1 MSNYVNYDESLQVI
15 VDSQPEVD
23 ARYKEIGEAATTN
36 CDINQV
42 VSNITNASVIRNHGG
57 SVIGYDYRYTHPSTP
72 DTSVINVDSN
82 TDSGSFGEASG
93 SGGATGGGGAGR
105 FRAGSYAGSVISDPD
120 NPYKLE
126 SPGFVSSI
134 ISPAWAVVS
143 TLSKFGKNVINEADT
158 FIKNTAE
165 SFIENF
171 TDFLTDTVDA
181 GVSGIRA
188 LFGVDSSTGETSMYL
203 DEDTIGALAIQV
215 RDDGFFNDGSKHID
229 TIPTST
235 DFSRLRLPINIID
248 KADTWTLGTTSRQ
261 VTGIKFGNSY
271 NNNEWYVEIPEGHQ
285 GLWRAACYQSNAN
298 TVIAVLSYRGNYSS
312 STCSGY
318 LKQPNGY
325 AAGVT
330 GAISPS
336 HYTYDGKSVSYVLQ
350 SIGSANTPCTVTV
363 GTTNSDNFASFVYN
377 KLAWILWYGDVI
389 TDSAIPG
396 ISEQTG
402 ATSMVDAIT
411 GADPHVVAQNLYS
424 QYPAIMGAPT
434 QIVVMDD
441 SCNESIVN
449 YYRIPISYSPTNLNI
464 SVPVTGATQ
473 TSPSFNPSVIIDPSI
488 DINNYISQI
497 IKLLSG
503 SGAGESTTTE
513 PLDPSDP
520 NAPSDTIDSSG
531 TTAPIPAIGVGET
544 PVSTLPSTVPTALW
558 HVYNPSTSEISAF
571 GNWLWTVFDVTSWK
585 RLFQS
590 PMDAVIGVHA
600 IYGAPSVS
608 SAASIVCG
616 DISSPISALVVNSQY
631 TSVSCG
637 SIWLTEYFGN
647 VYDYPPYTTVSIFLP
662 FIGIVDLDVS
672 DVMRS
677 KLTVNYNIDVFTGAC
692 NCQISVE
699 RDGAGG
705 VLYQYSG
712 NCAVDYPIS
721 GASYNNIL
729 SSMIG
734 ISSSIAHIATNSNP
748 ISAAASLA
756 FSAASAFTP
765 TINRSGSFASNAGAM
780 GSKIPY
786 LIITRPQ
793 PNYTIRFPEF
803 TGYRSNFDTQL
814 SRCTGFTRCTS
825 VHLYCPGA
833 FKSEVDE
840 IESLLRSGVIL

>member
-1 MSNYVNYDESLQVI
+1 MSDYVNYDETLQVI

-23 ARYKEIGEAATTN
+23 SRYKAIGEAATTN

-42 VSNITNASVIRNHGG
+42 MSNVTNATVVRNHGG
-57 SVIGYDYRYTHPSTP
+57 SVVGYDYRYTHPASP
-72 DTSVINVDSN
+72 DTAIINIDSN
-82 TDSGSFGEASG
+82 SDSGSFGTATG
-93 SGGATGGGGAGR
+93 GGGASGGGGAGR
-105 FRAGSYAGSVISDPD
+105 FNSGSYAGSVISDPD
-120 NPYKLE
+120 DPDKLE
-126 SPGFVSSI
+126 SPGLVSSI
-134 ISPAWAVVS
+134 ISPAWAAVS
-143 TLSKFGKNVINEADT
+143 TLSKFGKNVANEA
-158 FIKNTAE
+158 INVVKATAE
-165 SFIENF
+165 SFVTNF
-171 TDFLTDTVDA
+171 SDFLVDTADA
-181 GVSGIRA
+181 AASGIRA
-188 LFGVDSSTGETSMYL
+188 LFGVDSITGETSMYL
-203 DEDTIGALAIQV
+203 DEDTIGAIAIQA
-215 RDDGFFNDGSKHID
+215 RDDGFFDSGGYVFPEYSRTGNIILSSNVSATDLFYYALSSLP
-229 TIPTST
+229 TTYSFYNTST
-235 DFSRLRLPINIID
+235 ENNILSLISTISTRYEKPTFMVKWSND
-248 KADTWTLGTTSRQ
+248 SGVVDGFLLEIYALNTGANIGNSLTLGVSVSMTYISIRCVRNTA
-261 VTGIKFGNSY
+261 NS
-271 NNNEWYVEIPEGHQ
+271 NI
-285 GLWRAACYQSNAN
+285 
-298 TVIAVLSYRGNYSS
+298 VIGRNINGPYYSS
-312 STCSGY
+312 TE
-318 LKQPNGY
+318 LF
-325 AAGVT
+325 
-330 GAISPS
+330 
-336 HYTYDGKSVSYVLQ
+336 
-350 SIGSANTPCTVTV
+350 IGENVN
-363 GTTNSDNFASFVYN
+363 GTTIRSSGINVTQGQSV
-377 KLAWILWYGDVI
+377 
-389 TDSAIPG
+389 PG
-396 ISEQTG
+396 ISDQTG

-424 QYPAIMGAPT
+424 QYPSIMGSPT
-434 QIVVMDD
+434 QIIVMDD

-464 SVPVTGATQ
+464 SVPLTGTTQ
-473 TSPSFNPSVIIDPSI
+473 TSPSFNPSVTFDPSI
-488 DINNYISQI
+488 DLDNYISQI
-497 IKLLSG
+497 IKVLSG

-513 PLDPSDP
+513 PVDP
-520 NAPSDTIDSSG
+520 NDPDAPSDTIDSSG
-531 TTAPIPAIGVGET
+531 ISPTIPNIGVGET

-571 GNWLWTVFDVTSWK
+571 GNWLWTVFDITSWK

-608 SAASIVCG
+608 SSAPIVCG
-616 DISSPISALVVNSQY
+616 DISSSVSALVVNSQY

-637 SIWLTEYFGN
+637 SVWLTEYFGN

-699 RDGAGG
+699 RDAAGG

-712 NCAVDYPIS
+712 NCAVNYPIS

-734 ISSSIAHIATNSNP
+734 ISSSIAHIAANSHP
-748 ISAAASLA
+748 ATAAASLA
-756 FSAASAFTP
+756 FSAASALTP
-765 TINRSGSFASNAGAM
+765 TINRSGSFAANAGAM

-793 PNYTIRFPEF
+793 PSYTLRFPEF

-833 FKSEVDE
+833 FKSELDE
-840 IESLLRSGVIL
+840 IERLLRSGVIL

>member
-1 MSNYVNYDESLQVI
+1 MSDYVNYDETLQVI

-23 ARYKEIGEAATTN
+23 SRYKAIGEAAATN

-42 VSNITNASVIRNHGG
+42 MSNVTNAAVIRNHGG
-57 SVIGYDYRYTHPSTP
+57 SVVGYDYRYTHPTSP
-72 DTSVINVDSN
+72 DTAIINVDSN
-82 TDSGSFGEASG
+82 TDSGSFGVASG
-93 SGGATGGGGAGR
+93 GGGSSGGGGAGR
-105 FRAGSYAGSVISDPD
+105 FNSGSYVGSVISDPD
-120 NPYKLE
+120 DPDKLE
-126 SPGFVSSI
+126 SPGLVSSI
-134 ISPAWAVVS
+134 ISPAWAAVS
-143 TLSKFGKNVINEADT
+143 TLSKFGKNVANEAID
-158 FIKNTAE
+158 FIKATAQ
-165 SFIENF
+165 SFATNF
-171 TDFLTDTVDA
+171 SDFLVDTTDA
-181 GVSGIRA
+181 AVSGIRA

-203 DEDTIGALAIQV
+203 DEDTIGAMAIQA
-215 RDDGFFNDGSKHID
+215 RDDGYFTAPATRDITIDNTSGIDQAIINALPLHYKDSAYCVMVTSNGSVYTGRYRGD
-229 TIPTST
+229 NY
-235 DFSRLRLPINIID
+235 FSN
-248 KADTWTLGTTSRQ
+248 
-261 VTGIKFGNSY
+261 VTGTSPVYTLIVQC
-271 NNNEWYVEIPEGHQ
+271 NNTKGIILASKSPFSFT
-285 GLWRAACYQSNAN
+285 A
-298 TVIAVLSYRGNYSS
+298 TFTYSS
-312 STCSGY
+312 SAQITNYNS
-318 LKQPNGY
+318 
-325 AAGVT
+325 ASRSFRGVT
-330 GAISPS
+330 FYVYDLGIDFRFGKPS
-336 HYTYDGKSVSYVLQ
+336 DMGRCEPQYNLLNSTGYYANQLAYIMLFGRDITPSAVPGVS
-350 SIGSANTPCTVTV
+350 
-363 GTTNSDNFASFVYN
+363 D
-377 KLAWILWYGDVI
+377 
-389 TDSAIPG
+389 
-396 ISEQTG
+396 QTG

-424 QYPAIMGAPT
+424 QYPSVMGSPT
-434 QIVVMDD
+434 QIIVMDD

-464 SVPVTGATQ
+464 SVPTTGTTQ
-473 TSPSFNPSVIIDPSI
+473 TSPSFNPSATFDPSI
-488 DINNYISQI
+488 DLDNYISQI
-497 IKLLSG
+497 IKVLSG

-513 PLDPSDP
+513 PIDP
-520 NAPSDTIDSSG
+520 NNPDAPSDTINSSG
-531 TTAPIPAIGVGET
+531 ISPIIPNIGVGET

-571 GNWLWTVFDVTSWK
+571 GNWLWTVFDITSWK

-608 SAASIVCG
+608 SAAPIVCG

-712 NCAVDYPIS
+712 NCAVNYPIS

-734 ISSSIAHIATNSNP
+734 ISSSIARIATNSNP

-756 FSAASAFTP
+756 FSAASALTP

-793 PNYTIRFPEF
+793 PNYTLRFPEF

-833 FKSEVDE
+833 FKSELDE